1 MTSAT
6 EHGTITD
13 EALAAMRSRIGIPSE
28 TRRYGATR
36 GLFTLINQDSAHIY
50 ATGSGDANPLY
61 SDAAYARA
69 SHWGSV
75 VAPPTIL
82 FNAGIVEGRPIT
94 AREREEGR
102 GGGLP
107 GVHGMFS
114 GADWEWYQPL
124 REGDEIYRVSYLS
137 DAQEKSGVF
146 AGRQVLSLTESLFRN
161 QRGEVL
167 AKEVEWSMRTERD
180 GARERKKYDWE
191 PHEYTSEELER
202 IDEVYANERPRGA
215 EPRYWED
222 VQVGDAPRQDR
233 ARARTARR
241 TRSPGTSAGAA
252 SSRAAGRWT
261 STTASATRAPTPGTA
276 TASRTSRSACTGRAS
291 SRARSA
297 CRASTTTAHSASPG
311 RAHWSPTGWATPASS
326 SASGCR
332 SAASNIE
339 ADVQW
344 YRGEV
349 IAKQIEDGEAQVIC
363 DIWAEN
369 QRGEVTAPGQAIVL
383 LPSREHGEVNIPAR
397 GQPSYPSWDAETKV
411 DAGGPGP
418 APPPLDHARL
428 PAARRAALSGRPRP
442 AGIDAGIPRG
452 AARPTRRARVES
464 AILYPSGLQRTSWC
478 NGPAR
483 SMR

>member
-6 EHGTITD
+6 QHGTIT
-13 EALAAMRSRIGIPSE
+13 EAGLAAMRSRIGIPSE

-50 ATGSGDANPLY
+50 AIGSGDANPLY
-61 SDAAYARA
+61 TNAAYARA

-124 REGDEIYRVSYLS
+124 REGDEIFRVSYLS

-161 QRGEVL
+161 QHGEVL

-180 GARERKKYDWE
+180 GARERQKYDWE
-191 PHEYTSEELER
+191 QHEYSDEELER
-202 IDEVYANERPRGA
+202 IDEAYANERPRGA

-222 VQVGDAPRQDR
+222 VQVGDALDGIVRGPYR
-233 ARARTARR
+233 ATDAVAWDI
-241 TRSPGTSAGAA
+241 GWG
-252 SSRAAGRWT
+252 GVF
-261 STTASATRAPTPGTA
+261 
-276 TASRTSRSACTGRAS
+276 
-291 SRARSA
+291 ARSGKVDYDYRQRHPRA
-297 CRASTTTAHSASPG
+297 YSKNRYGIPDIPERVHWESEFAREVGVPGLYDYGPQRIAWASTLVTNWMG
-311 RAHWSPTGWATPASS
+311 D
-326 SASGCR
+326 SGFLKR
-332 SAASNIE
+332 LWVQVRRFNVE

-363 DIWAEN
+363 DVWAEN

-383 LPSREHGEVNIPAR
+383 LPSREHGEVSIPAR
-397 GQPSYPSWDAETKV
+397 GQPGYPSWDAETKV
-411 DAGGPGP
+411 TPVGQGP
-418 APPPLDHARL
+418 L
-428 PAARRAALSGRPRP
+428 PHHSTTHGFLLPG
-442 AGIDAGIPRG
+442 
-452 AARPTRRARVES
+452 V
-464 AILYPSGLQRTSWC
+464 QR
-478 NGPAR
+478 
-483 SMR
+483 